1 MPFGKNS
8 KTSPK
13 NKINF
18 QNCHK
23 SLNNFAIRCA
33 HSKIGRVEIRMQPN
47 ERRKRILELLSFRR
61 HDTMGSLAQE
71 FGVSRGTICR
81 DILILQSE
89 YPIISETGRRGG
101 ISLPDGYYL
110 FEKHLSPKQAD
121 AIRKCLL
128 TADSDLQPVLTS
140 ILDDFAW

>member
-1 MPFGKNS
+1 MPFEKNS

-140 ILDDFAW
+140 ILNDFAW

>member
-1 MPFGKNS
+1 
-8 KTSPK
+8 
-13 NKINF
+13 
-18 QNCHK
+18 
-23 SLNNFAIRCA
+23 
-33 HSKIGRVEIRMQPN
+33 
-47 ERRKRILELLSFRR
+47 
-61 HDTMGSLAQE
+61 MGSLAQE

-140 ILDDFAW
+140 ILNDFAW